1 MKILNKNQ
9 QKSVV
14 ANAFWKQY
22 MKSKTS
28 QIVNAVPKDMKKK
41 TFFFFHVV

>member
-1 MKILNKNQ
+1 MKIRNKNQ

-14 ANAFWKQY
+14 ANAFWKQN

-28 QIVNAVPKDMKKK
+28 QIVNAVLKDMKKN
-41 TFFFFHVV
+41 FFFFHVV